1 MFIKLHLQTKEI
13 AKILLIDPRSVQ
25 TARYRIKKKMN
36 LDEDIDLRAYLLKIT
51 S

>member
-13 AKILLIDPRSVQ
+13 ARILLIDPRSVQ

-36 LDEDIDLRAYLLKIT
+36 LKEEEDLRRYLI
-51 S
+51 SFE